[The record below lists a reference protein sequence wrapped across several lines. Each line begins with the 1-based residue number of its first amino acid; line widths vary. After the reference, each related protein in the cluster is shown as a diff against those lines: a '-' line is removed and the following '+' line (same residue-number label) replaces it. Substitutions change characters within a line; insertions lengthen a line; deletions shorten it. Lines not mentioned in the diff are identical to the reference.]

1 MCGIVGCLRPS
12 KNARVDPAMID
23 AMADSLAHRG
33 PDGRGVWSSGP
44 IGLGH
49 RRLAIIDPANGAQP
63 MASADGSLQ
72 LVFNGAIYNHVELRC
87 ELSSRG
93 AMFRTS
99 CDTEVILH
107 AYEAFGDDCVQHL
120 NGMFAFALWDGRRN
134 RLFVARD
141 RIGIKPLYWAST
153 PHGFFC
159 ASEVK
164 ALLAS
169 GHVAAHC
176 DRDALSEYFT
186 YQFVTGERSLFAGI
200 HRLEPGYALSVSPD
214 GNAKPEIRRY
224 WTLSGEIDTHHTFDY
239 FKDRL
244 RELLAD
250 SVRLQLRSD
259 VPLGAYLSGGADSSI
274 VTCLAAARSESPLSV
289 FCGAF
294 DEGPEF
300 DESPYARLVAERA
313 GAVYHEVRPTAN
325 DFIDLMPQLIRLMD
339 EPMAGPGLFPQYCV
353 SRLAAKSVKVCLGG
367 QGGDELFG
375 GYARYLIAYL
385 EQCLKGAIQGTR
397 HDGEYV
403 ATWDTIAPQLPML
416 KTYLPLL
423 QDFVASG
430 LFDDMDRRYFRLIA
444 RDDGLTNVLSGDVW
458 NTTRR
463 AGVFERFRE
472 KFKSAPAQSYIARMT
487 HFDMTTLLPALLHVE
502 DRVSMGVGLE
512 SRVPMLDHRIVELV
526 QTMPPV
532 MRFAGGRSKHVLR
545 EAVAD
550 FVPAPVLARQDKM
563 GFPVPLAKWASGPV
577 RDFLCDVLL
586 SRQARQ
592 RGLYRTDEIERQIT
606 KTGKFSRLL
615 WGLLSIEL
623 WHREFIDKPVTQ
635 SSIEQPLELTPE
647 SEASVFKSEISNLR
661 LMAEELSRAASLIVE
676 PALGAAMSPASEAS
690 EVDLFLDRENRI
702 ASLVAGHLAA
712 P

>member
-12 KNARVDPAMID
+12 PDARVDPAMIGR
-23 AMADSLAHRG
+23 MADSIAHRG
-33 PDGRGVWSSGP
+33 PDGRGVWTSGP

-49 RRLAIIDPANGAQP
+49 RRLAIIDPAGGAQP
-63 MASADGSLQ
+63 MGSPDDSLQ
-72 LVFNGAIYNHVELRC
+72 LVFNGAIYNHVELRRD
-87 ELSSRG
+87 LSSRG
-93 AMFRTS
+93 ATFRTNS
-99 CDTEVILH
+99 DTEVILH
-107 AYEAFGDDCVQHL
+107 AYEAYDDDCVQHF
-120 NGMFAFALWDGRRN
+120 NGMFAFALWDERRR
-134 RLFVARD
+134 RLLVARD
-141 RIGIKPLYWAST
+141 RLGVKPLYWTST
-153 PHGFFC
+153 PHGLFF

-169 GHVAAHC
+169 CRVAANC
-176 DRDALSEYFT
+176 DGDALGEYFT
-186 YQFVTGERSLFAGI
+186 YQFVTGRRSLFAGI
-200 HRLEPGYALSVSPD
+200 HRLEPGHLLTISPD
-214 GNAKPEIRRY
+214 GAAKPEIKRY

-244 RELLAD
+244 LELLGD

-274 VTCLAAARSESPLSV
+274 VTCLAAARSDSPLSV

-325 DFIDLMPQLIRLMD
+325 DFIELMPRLIRLMD

-353 SRLAAKSVKVCLGG
+353 SRLAAQSVKVCLGG

-385 EQCLKGAIQGTR
+385 EQCLKGAIQGTSQ
-397 HDGEYV
+397 DGNYV
-403 ATWDTIAPQLPML
+403 VTWDTIAPQLPML

-423 QDFVASG
+423 QDFLASG
-430 LFDDMDRRYFRLIA
+430 LFDDMDRRYFKLIA
-444 RDDGLTNVLSGDVW
+444 RDEGLSGVLSGDVW
-458 NTTRR
+458 NASRK
-463 AGVFERFRE
+463 AAVFERFRQQ
-472 KFKSAPAQSYIARMT
+472 FKSAPAQSYIARMT

-545 EAVAD
+545 EAVGD
-550 FVPAPVLARQDKM
+550 LVPPAVLARQDKM

-577 RDFLCDVLL
+577 REFFCDVLL
-586 SRQARQ
+586 SRRARH
-592 RGLYRTDEIERQIT
+592 RGLFRSQEIERQIT

-615 WGLLSIEL
+615 WGLLCIEL
-623 WHREFIDKPVTQ
+623 WHREFIDAPVA
-635 SSIEQPLELTPE
+635 QPDSRQMSALTLD
-647 SEASVFKSEISNLR
+647 SEASAFKSEISNLR

-676 PALGAAMSPASEAS
+676 PSVDDELIPASRALEH
-690 EVDLFLDRENRI
+690 DLHLDHENRI
-702 ASLVAGHLAA
+702 ASLVAGHIGT

>member
-12 KNARVDPAMID
+12 THARVDPAMID

-33 PDGRGVWSSGP
+33 PDGRGRWTDGP

-49 RRLAIIDPANGAQP
+49 QRLAIIDPAGGAQP
-63 MASADGSLQ
+63 MASADGMLQ
-72 LVFNGAIYNHVELRC
+72 LVFNGAIYNHVEVRR
-87 ELSSRG
+87 ELSTRG
-93 AMFRTS
+93 ATFRTHS
-99 CDTEVILH
+99 DTEVILH
-107 AYEAFGDDCVQHL
+107 AYEAYGDECVQHF
-120 NGMFAFALWDGRRN
+120 NGMFAFALWDGRRK
-134 RLFVARD
+134 RLLVARD
-141 RIGIKPLYWAST
+141 RLGIKPLYWTST
-153 PHGFFC
+153 PHGFFF

-169 GHVAAHC
+169 GRVTARC
-176 DRDALSEYFT
+176 NREALSEYFT
-186 YQFVTGERSLFAGI
+186 YQLVTGASSLFEGI
-200 HRLEPGYALSVSPD
+200 HRLEPGHLLTLAPD
-214 GNAKPEIRRY
+214 GAAPKVTRY

-239 FKDRL
+239 FRDRL
-244 RELLAD
+244 LELLGD

-274 VTCLAAARSESPLSV
+274 ITCLAAERSGSPLSV

-300 DESPYARLVAERA
+300 DESPYARLVAERS
-313 GAVYHEVRPTAN
+313 GATYHEVRPTAD
-325 DFIDLMPQLIRLMD
+325 DFIELMPMLIRLMD

-353 SRLAAKSVKVCLGG
+353 SRLAKQSVKVCLGG

-385 EQCLKGAIQGTR
+385 EQCLKGAIQGTS

-403 ATWDTIAPQLPML
+403 VTWETIAPQLPML
-416 KTYLPLL
+416 KTYLPLM
-423 QDFVASG
+423 QDFLASG

-444 RDDGLTNVLSGDVW
+444 RDDGLSGVLTGDVW
-458 NTTRR
+458 NASRK
-463 AGVFERFRE
+463 AAVFERFRQT
-472 KFKSAPAQSYIARMT
+472 FKSAPAQSYIARMT

-545 EAVAD
+545 EAVGNL
-550 FVPAPVLARQDKM
+550 VPAAVLARQDKM
-563 GFPVPLAKWASGPV
+563 GFPVPLNKWASGPV

-586 SRQARQ
+586 SRSARQ

-615 WGLLSIEL
+615 WGLLCIEL
-623 WHREFIDKPVTQ
+623 WHREFLDEAVEEPQ
-635 SSIEQPLELTPE
+635 G
-647 SEASVFKSEISNLR
+647 SEFESEISNLK
-661 LMAEELSRAASLIVE
+661 LQAEELSRAAELIAGPVQDNVMI
-676 PALGAAMSPASEAS
+676 LASNAIEDIPFHH
-690 EVDLFLDRENRI
+690 VENRI
-702 ASLVAGHLAA
+702 ASLVAGHVGT

>member
-1 MCGIVGCLRPS
+1 MCGIVGCLRPQS
-12 KNARVDPAMID
+12 DARVDPAMIGR
-23 AMADSLAHRG
+23 MADSLAHRG
-33 PDGRGVWSSGP
+33 PDGRGVFAAGP

-49 RRLAIIDPANGAQP
+49 RRLAIIDPAGGAQP
-63 MASADGSLQ
+63 MSGAGGELQ
-72 LVFNGAIYNHVELRC
+72 LVFNGAIYNHVELRR
-87 ELSSRG
+87 ELAER
-93 AMFRTS
+93 ATFRTES
-99 CDTEVILH
+99 DTEVILH
-107 AYEAFGDDCVQHL
+107 AYEAHGDDCVRHL

-134 RLFVARD
+134 RLLIARD
-141 RIGIKPLYWAST
+141 RLGIKPLYWTAT
-153 PHGFFC
+153 PHGFLF

-169 GHVAAHC
+169 GHPIARC
-176 DRDALSEYFT
+176 DDDALSEYFT
-186 YQFVTGERSLFAGI
+186 YQFVTGSRSLFAGI
-200 HRLEPGYALSVSPD
+200 HRLEPGHLMTVSPAD
-214 GNAKPEIRRY
+214 GARPVIRRY
-224 WTLSGEIDTHHTFDY
+224 WSLSGEIDTHHTFDY

-244 RELLAD
+244 LDLLGD
-250 SVRLQLRSD
+250 SVRMQLRSD

-274 VTCLAAARSESPLSV
+274 ITCLAAARSEQPLHV

-300 DESPYARLVAERA
+300 DESPYARLVAERT
-313 GAVYHEVRPTAN
+313 GAVYHEVRPTA
-325 DFIDLMPQLIRLMD
+325 DEFVQLMPELIRLMD

-353 SRLAAKSVKVCLGG
+353 SRRAAGSVKVCLGG

-385 EQCLKGAIQGTR
+385 EQCLKGAIQGTG
-397 HDGEYV
+397 HAGEYV
-403 ATWDTIAPQLPML
+403 ATWETIAPQLPML

-423 QDFVASG
+423 QDFFARG
-430 LFDDMDRRYFRLIA
+430 LFDDMDQRYFRLIA
-444 RDDGLTNVLSGDVW
+444 RDDGLSDVLTGDAW
-458 NTTRR
+458 NTSRK
-463 AGVFERFRE
+463 AGVLERFRQT
-472 KFKSAPAQSYIARMT
+472 FKSAPARSYIARMT

-545 EAVAD
+545 EAVGD
-550 FVPAPVLARQDKM
+550 LVPAAVLGRQDKM
-563 GFPVPLAKWASGPV
+563 GFPVPLAKWTAGPI

-592 RGLYRTDEIERQIT
+592 RGLYRVDEIERQIN

-615 WGLLSIEL
+615 WGLLCIEL
-623 WHREFIDKPVTQ
+623 WHRAFIDAPVGRSMHAETIERLDHAAIEIA
-635 SSIEQPLELTPE
+635 SI
-647 SEASVFKSEISNLR
+647 
-661 LMAEELSRAASLIVE
+661 SLD
-676 PALGAAMSPASEAS
+676 PAS
-690 EVDLFLDRENRI
+690 RI
-702 ASLVAGHLAA
+702 ASLVAGHVGT